1 MHALLTT
8 CFRAVGVLV
17 SRSGLGDRSQ
27 EAEGMHVR
35 QRHLVSLTTEQREVC
50 RGIMAR
56 LDVDIP
62 VRRRASI
69 LFHCDALEDQ
79 TNPDGKVADAVGV
92 DARTVR
98 RVRTAFAQHGFEK
111 ALWGSS
117 LHTEAS
123 SKVSPPHEA
132 RLLILS
138 ATPPP
143 PSYPR
148 WTVRTLADK
157 IQGFADAPPVSR
169 ELVRRILIRHKAT
182 ARVSSSEHERIRRT

>member
-1 MHALLTT
+1 M
-8 CFRAVGVLV
+8 LV
-17 SRSGLGDRSQ
+17 SRRGLDERGHES
-27 EAEGMHVR
+27 EGMHVR
-35 QRHLVSLTTEQREVC
+35 QRHLVSLTSEQREVC
-50 RGIMAR
+50 RGVMAR
-56 LDVDIP
+56 TDMAIP

-69 LFHCDALEDQ
+69 LFHCDAQEDQ
-79 TNPDGKVADAVGV
+79 PHPDSAVADAIGV

-117 LHTEAS
+117 LQTEAS
-123 SKVSPPHEA
+123 AKVSPQHEA

-157 IQGFADAPPVSR
+157 IQGFAEAPPVSR
-169 ELVRRILIRHKAT
+169 ELVRRILIRHKTT
-182 ARVSSSEHERIRRT
+182 ARVSAHERERVRPT